1 MVGDI
6 NKVSGVIVAGD
17 AGDNAKVESLDVIM
31 NQKAEKPMTPK
42 EFAFKM
48 LYNEWMQETLLSDGL
63 RPEDKVEW

>member
-1 MVGDI
+1 MIGDI
-6 NKVSGVIVAGD
+6 NKISGGNLAGD
-17 AGDNAKVESLDVIM
+17 VADNTKVESLDVMM
-31 NQKAEKPMTPK
+31 NQKTDIPMTPE